1 MFYLFENPENLASII
16 YDGNTLSDEE
26 KVQAVKIESLPE
38 KPKGT
43 AVLKVSK
50 VENRVW
56 YEVVEADETVP
67 ASVAALLQQSMS
79 ELTLYIAA
87 QDEQIQLQNQAIS
100 ELTMLIAETN
110 GGNA

>member
-1 MFYLFENPENLASII
+1 MIYLFENPENLASII
-16 YDGNTLSDEE
+16 YDGSTLTEE
-26 KVQAVKIESLPE
+26 QKVQAVAVEQLPA
-38 KPKGT
+38 KPSET
-43 AVLKVSK
+43 AILKVSK
-50 VENRVW
+50 SENRVW
-56 YEVVEADETVP
+56 YEVVDADETVP
-67 ASVAALLQQSMS
+67 ASVSALLQQSMS